1 VVRWSIPALPDVQVS
16 ITPVFHCGKGK
27 GIVMEY
33 SSFSPMQ
40 TQPTGSDNME
50 KRSPY
55 QSLVKTFQRLSRF
68 SHLSAIAGWDMFTM
82 MPPGGSAARGEALA
96 ELGVLQHQILTDKKV
111 GEWLRNA
118 LQEELNDV
126 EQANLREM
134 TRQYE
139 QAALLPESLVEA
151 KSLVGSRCEH
161 AWRSQ
166 RPANDWQGFAD
177 NLREVVKLSR
187 EEAQIRAAA
196 KGCSRYDALLDIFE
210 PDMTSTRLDVLF
222 ADLKSWLPTLLE
234 KVVEKQAQTP
244 LLEPQGPFPIADQRE
259 LGLEAMRVLGF
270 DFDGGRLDISAHPF
284 CGGVPQDVRITT
296 RYNENDLL
304 SALFGVIHET
314 GHARYE
320 QNLPR
325 NWIDQPIALARST
338 AIHESQSLFFEMQL
352 GRSEAFLQRLLPT
365 VRRYFGEQPAFSRDN
380 FIAWNQRVK
389 PGFIRVDADEVS
401 YPAHVILRYEIERAL
416 IDGDIEVDDIPALWD
431 EKMQHWLG
439 LSTTGNYRDGC
450 MQDIHWTDGGFGYF
464 PSYTLGAMYAAQL
477 MASARRALPQLES
490 DIANGNF
497 TALFDWL
504 RQNIW
509 QHGSRF
515 TTSQLIQ
522 HATGE
527 DLNSDFFRQH
537 LTSRYL

>member
-1 VVRWSIPALPDVQVS
+1 
-16 ITPVFHCGKGK
+16 
-27 GIVMEY
+27 
-33 SSFSPMQ
+33 
-40 TQPTGSDNME
+40 ME

-118 LQEELNDV
+118 LQEELNDA

-151 KSLVGSRCEH
+151 KSLAGSRCEH

-166 RPANDWQGFAD
+166 RPANDWQGFAE
-177 NLREVVKLSR
+177 NLRDVVKLSR

-196 KGCSRYDALLDIFE
+196 KGGSRYDALLDIFE
-210 PDMTSTRLDVLF
+210 PDMTSARLDVLF
-222 ADLKSWLPTLLE
+222 ADLKSWLPSLLE
-234 KVVEKQAQTP
+234 TVVEKQAQTP
-244 LLEPQGPFPIADQRE
+244 LIEPQGPFPIADQRE

-522 HATGE
+522 HATGK